1 MCRRRDGVVGQM
13 CGRRWLWSWFRGWGI
28 EHRRRSEV
36 LHARGHD
43 GLARLKIFQLP
54 LQLFVRLFLRASH
67 LFLPLLLLLCD
78 VMPVIAFATGLRA
91 HRATGEIKQDGGG
104 EQKEQGFLK
113 HAA

>member
-1 MCRRRDGVVGQM
+1 MLAACIALLAER
-13 CGRRWLWSWFRGWGI
+13 LT
-28 EHRRRSEV
+28 
-36 LHARGHD
+36 ARG
-43 GLARLKIFQLP
+43 LSRRTRQA
-54 LQLFVRLFLRASH
+54 LRMRVAGPS
-67 LFLPLLLLLCD
+67 LGDLLLLLLCD